1 MSDAWWVDALML
13 NVQSDYRLFSKAE
26 TRIHANELKQHQYT
40 KRIRIQNQD
49 AKWNQNNSTK

>member
-1 MSDAWWVDALML
+1 ML

-49 AKWNQNNSTK
+49 AK